1 MRMKNFFIH
10 ILLHCFFSFFIS
22 FFFRDRQRSNAIG
35 DLNITRSA
43 FWKKRT
49 KNFFDHYSLFQ
60 QRIKCI
66 RTNHSKCD
74 ILWLIFRWHWW
85 RWWWGTCWRFCYAFS
100 LGTFPIPRFFPR
112 WWWTWRTWW
121 QGTIP
126 LALDWFSMYIFFYT
140 IHILSLVIEIYDW
153 KKKIIYEGGPRSTRP
168 DVQMAVVV

>member
-1 MRMKNFFIH
+1 MESKRKYNTYVIIRIKIFLFTSYYTVFSH
-10 ILLHCFFSFFIS
+10 FLLH
-22 FFFRDRQRSNAIG
+22 FFFRDRQRSYAIG
-35 DLNITRSA
+35 DLNIIRSA
-43 FWKKRT
+43 FWKKR
-49 KNFFDHYSLFQ
+49 KNFFNHYSLFQ

-121 QGTIP
+121 QGTVS
-126 LALDWFSMYIFFYT
+126 LALDPFLITRNRSLLNEKSYIHYLYT
-140 IHILSLVIEIYDW
+140 LSDRWHIA
-153 KKKIIYEGGPRSTRP
+153 TR
-168 DVQMAVVV
+168 